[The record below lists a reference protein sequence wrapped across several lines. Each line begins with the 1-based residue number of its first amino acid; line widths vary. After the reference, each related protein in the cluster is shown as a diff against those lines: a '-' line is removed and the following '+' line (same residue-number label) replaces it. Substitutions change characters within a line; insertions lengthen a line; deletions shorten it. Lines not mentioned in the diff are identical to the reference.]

1 MTERVI
7 CVMGRVLDQDD
18 GLGVYAFNLLDNLMR
33 KDKKSLYIV
42 LLRTEKGISLFNH
55 HNNAET
61 LVMPARIKSWWDQ
74 ITVMLAARKIKAD
87 IIFNPKFSIPLFSGR
102 SSVFVL
108 HGSDWYVNPGNY
120 EWWDNIY
127 IRIMLPLYCWKAK
140 HMLSISDKIR
150 DDLVKYARI
159 DKKKVTATY
168 AAPSPHF
175 KSITDR
181 SILERFKLKYR
192 LPDRFILSVC
202 RAYHT
207 GHGGSIPYP
216 GGNIEGLLYGYHW
229 YKNNGGKL
237 PLVIV
242 GEDIDK
248 YLRDRGFTIKDLQGV
263 CLTGFIPHEEIVKA
277 YNLADI
283 FALTTLYESFSLPL
297 IEALAS
303 GCPVIAP
310 DTGACPEVA
319 GAAACLVDPRDSI
332 AIGKSM
338 IELSSSNDLRNRL
351 RNKGIERANSFTWD
365 KTAASTLEVFDVIV
379 PA

>member
-18 GLGVYAFNLLDNLMR
+18 GLGVYAFNLLDNMM
-33 KDKKSLYIV
+33 KQDKKSLYTI
-42 LLRTEKGISLFNH
+42 LLRTEKNMTLFDH
-55 HNNAET
+55 HNNART
-61 LVMPARIKSWWDQ
+61 LVLPSRIKSWWDQ
-74 ITVMLAARKIKAD
+74 ITVMLTARKLKAD

-102 SSVFVL
+102 SSIFVL
-108 HGSDWYVNPGNY
+108 HASDWYVNPGNY

-127 IRIMLPLYCWKAK
+127 IRIMLPLYFRKAK
-140 HMLSISDKIR
+140 HLLSISDTIR
-150 DDLVKYARI
+150 DDLVKYAKI
-159 DKKKVTATY
+159 DSKKVTATY

-175 KSITDR
+175 KPITAN
-181 SILERFKLKYR
+181 SILEEFKLKYR

-216 GGNIEGLLYGYHW
+216 GGNIEGLLQGYDW
-229 YKNNGGKL
+229 YRNNGGNL

-248 YLRDRGFTIKDLQGV
+248 YLRERGFSIKDLRGV

-283 FALTTLYESFSLPL
+283 FVLTTLYESFSLPL
-297 IEALAS
+297 VEAMAS

-310 DTGACPEVA
+310 NTGACPEVA
-319 GAAACLVDPRDSI
+319 GDAACLVDPRDSI

-338 IELSSSNDLRNRL
+338 IELLLSNEVRNRL
-351 RNKGIERANSFTWD
+351 RNKGFKRASIFTWD
-365 KTAASTLEVFDVIV
+365 KTASRTLEVFDAIV
-379 PA
+379 PT